1 MANFSVAIPELGKLQ
16 SLLKKFPQTTEKY
29 LQRAIDASADDV
41 FKNATRTNVPWKTGN
56 LVQSFGV
63 VRGRLVALV
72 GPNKSG
78 VPAKYAIFV
87 HEGTAPHVIT
97 PKKGK
102 ALFWKGAKHP
112 VKSIKHPGTK
122 PNRFIP
128 RILEK
133 SMPRIQTNFQ
143 TALAKI
149 IQETTDL

>member
-1 MANFSVAIPELGKLQ
+1 MPGFSVEIPELSKFQ
-16 SLLKKFPQTTEKY
+16 DLLKKFPQTAEKY
-29 LQRAIDASADDV
+29 LQRAIDAGAAEV
-41 FKNATRTNVPWKTGN
+41 HKNANRSNVPWKTGN

-63 VRGRLVALV
+63 VRGRLYASIAP
-72 GPNKSG
+72 GRG
-78 VPAKYAIFV
+78 TPAKYAIFV

-112 VKSIKHPGTK
+112 VRSIKHPGTK

-133 SMPRIQTNFQ
+133 SIPRIQTHFGN
-143 TALAKI
+143 AIAKL
-149 IQETTDL
+149 IQEITDI